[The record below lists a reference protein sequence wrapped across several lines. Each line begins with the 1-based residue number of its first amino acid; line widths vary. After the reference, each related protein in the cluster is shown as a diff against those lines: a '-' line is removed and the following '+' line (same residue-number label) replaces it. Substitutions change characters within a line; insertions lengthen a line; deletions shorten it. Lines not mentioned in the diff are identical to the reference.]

1 MGVLNVFTALN
12 GKKALEILDHEDD
25 IELILCDINMPE
37 MDGIEVLRH
46 LSERN
51 YQGKIIL
58 ISGEH
63 QRVLDSTVRLAEAY
77 ALNIIGALKKPI
89 TIKQLHELLARTNN
103 RSRNS
108 KNTALYKFSIDDL
121 KDALDRNEFTIYI
134 QPKINLHNQK
144 IGGAEA
150 LARWQH
156 PELGLIGADAFI
168 PFLEAHQLVYR
179 LTDVLLDQAMT
190 ITSEICRNNPDFKLS
205 FNVSVDCLNRLN
217 LPDLLLARC
226 IELGVRPSNF
236 IFELTESRL
245 VKDFKKTLEIMT
257 RMRLKGFGLSI
268 DDFGTGYS
276 SMEHLQNFPFDELKI
291 DKTFVTGAS
300 ISESSKAIIESS
312 VILAKKLDMQVVAE
326 GVESYE
332 DWQLVSEMGCDIIQG
347 YMVAR
352 PMPVR
357 DFIDYLNNKKY
368 QTDLKSRLLTI
379 KPQGT
384 G

>member
-1 MGVLNVFTALN
+1 MSDKLTIMAFSSTLVIDDSRSILDYFNIILEGMGVLNVFTALN

-190 ITSEICRNNPDFKLS
+190 ITSEICRKELFT
-205 FNVSVDCLNRLN
+205 N
-217 LPDLLLARC
+217 LP
-226 IELGVRPSNF
+226 ERPNWSN
-236 IFELTESRL
+236 
-245 VKDFKKTLEIMT
+245 
-257 RMRLKGFGLSI
+257 
-268 DDFGTGYS
+268 
-276 SMEHLQNFPFDELKI
+276 LKI
-291 DKTFVTGAS
+291 E
-300 ISESSKAIIESS
+300 I
-312 VILAKKLDMQVVAE
+312 
-326 GVESYE
+326 
-332 DWQLVSEMGCDIIQG
+332 
-347 YMVAR
+347 
-352 PMPVR
+352 
-357 DFIDYLNNKKY
+357 
-368 QTDLKSRLLTI
+368 
-379 KPQGT
+379 
-384 G
+384 